1 MSNDN
6 NTVVNNNSNSN
17 CTVKNSINKTPQAI
31 DDINNK
37 SVDVDNN
44 NKNIV
49 INNKN
54 KKTALKN
61 KNEKQKKKG
70 KPIPYSKLRTPE
82 GLTPNQEL
90 FCRKYVELTPRSAYK
105 AYLEVYQCEESTAMT
120 MGPVLIGKP
129 QVASRI
135 KALESE
141 FIAQHYI
148 SRDNVLAGLWDVYRR
163 CVDAVPV
170 TNFKGEVVKYEVT
183 DEDGNVTELACHWKF
198 DSKGAVMA
206 LQNIGKYLGLFNADT
221 SSGSHVNIT
230 VNAEI
235 ASVRELISQR
245 MAQLQSGDVI
255 DTTLDA
261 DI

>member
-6 NTVVNNNSNSN
+6 NTVVNNNTNSN
-17 CTVKNSINKTPQAI
+17 YTVKNSINKTPQTI
-31 DDINNK
+31 DDNNNK

-54 KKTALKN
+54 KKTDIKN
-61 KNEKQKKKG
+61 KDEKQKKKG
-70 KPIPYSKLRTPE
+70 KPIPYSNIRTPE

-90 FCRKYVELTPRSAYK
+90 FCRKYVELMPRNGTK
-105 AYLEVYQCEESTAMT
+105 AYAEVYGCDDESARS
-120 MGPVLIGKP
+120 GAPVLLALP
-129 QVASRI
+129 SVASRI

-148 SRDNVLAGLWDVYRR
+148 SRDNVLAGLWDVYNR

-170 TNFKGEVVKYEVT
+170 TNFKGEVVQYEVT
-183 DEDGNVTELACHWKF
+183 DADGNVTELACHWKF

-235 ASVRELISQR
+235 ASVRELIAER
-245 MAQLQSGDVI
+245 MSQLQASNTIDVSPEI
-255 DTTLDA
+255 
-261 DI
+261 

>member
-6 NTVVNNNSNSN
+6 NTVVNNNTNSN
-17 CTVKNSINKTPQAI
+17 YTVKNSINKTPQTI
-31 DDINNK
+31 DDNNNK

-54 KKTALKN
+54 KKTDIKN
-61 KNEKQKKKG
+61 KDEKQKKKG
-70 KPIPYSKLRTPE
+70 KPIPYSNIRTPE

-90 FCRKYVELTPRSAYK
+90 FCRKYVELMPRNGTK
-105 AYLEVYQCEESTAMT
+105 AYAEVYGCDDESARS
-120 MGPVLIGKP
+120 GAPVLLALP
-129 QVASRI
+129 SVASRI

-148 SRDNVLAGLWDVYRR
+148 SRDNVLAGLWDVYNR

-170 TNFKGEVVKYEVT
+170 TNFKGEVVQYEVT
-183 DEDGNVTELACHWKF
+183 DADGNVTELACHWKF

-235 ASVRELISQR
+235 ASVRELIAER
-245 MAQLQSGDVI
+245 MSQLQARNTIDVS
-255 DTTLDA
+255 T

>member
-6 NTVVNNNSNSN
+6 NTVVNNNNNSN
-17 CTVKNSINKTPQAI
+17 CTVKNSINKTPQTI
-31 DDINNK
+31 NDINNK

-54 KKTALKN
+54 KKTDLKN

-70 KPIPYSKLRTPE
+70 KPIPYSNIRTPE

-90 FCRKYVELTPRSAYK
+90 FCRKYVELMPRNGTK
-105 AYLEVYQCEESTAMT
+105 AYLEVFGCDDESAKSGAATLLAL
-120 MGPVLIGKP
+120 PN
-129 QVASRI
+129 VASRI

-148 SRDNVLAGLWDVYRR
+148 SRDNVLAGLWDVYNR
-163 CVDAVPV
+163 CIDAVPV

-206 LQNIGKYLGLFNADT
+206 LQNIGKYLGLFNADM

-235 ASVRELISQR
+235 ASVRELIAER
-245 MAQLQSGDVI
+245 MSQLQASNTI
-255 DTTLDA
+255 DA
-261 DI
+261 SPDI

>member
-1 MSNDN
+1 MEVFNGDN
-6 NTVVNNNSNSN
+6 EASAESA
-17 CTVKNSINKTPQAI
+17 SSLLLR
-31 DDINNK
+31 DDK
-37 SVDVDNN
+37 
-44 NKNIV
+44 
-49 INNKN
+49 
-54 KKTALKN
+54 
-61 KNEKQKKKG
+61 
-70 KPIPYSKLRTPE
+70 
-82 GLTPNQEL
+82 
-90 FCRKYVELTPRSAYK
+90 
-105 AYLEVYQCEESTAMT
+105 
-120 MGPVLIGKP
+120 
-129 QVASRI
+129 VASRI

-170 TNFKGEVVKYEVT
+170 TNFKGEVVQYEVT
-183 DEDGNVTELACHWKF
+183 DDDGNVTELACHWKF

-235 ASVRELISQR
+235 ASVRELIAER
-245 MAQLQSGDVI
+245 MSQLQASNTIDVS
-255 DTTLDA
+255 A

>member
-6 NTVVNNNSNSN
+6 NTVVNNNTNSN
-17 CTVKNSINKTPQAI
+17 CTVKNSINKTPQTI

-44 NKNIV
+44 KKNIV

-54 KKTALKN
+54 KKTDIKN
-61 KNEKQKKKG
+61 KDEKQKKKG
-70 KPIPYSKLRTPE
+70 KPIPYSNIRTPE

-90 FCRKYVELTPRSAYK
+90 FCRKYVELMPRNGTK
-105 AYLEVYQCEESTAMT
+105 AYAEVYGCDDESARS
-120 MGPVLIGKP
+120 GAPVLLALP
-129 QVASRI
+129 SVASRI

-148 SRDNVLAGLWDVYRR
+148 SRDNVLAGLWDVYNR

-170 TNFKGEVVKYEVT
+170 TNFKGEVVQYEVT
-183 DEDGNVTELACHWKF
+183 DADGNVTELACHWKF

-235 ASVRELISQR
+235 ASVRELIAER
-245 MAQLQSGDVI
+245 MSQLQARNTIDVS
-255 DTTLDA
+255 T

>member
-6 NTVVNNNSNSN
+6 NTVINNNTNSN
-17 CTVKNSINKTPQAI
+17 CAVKNSINKTPQTI
-31 DDINNK
+31 DDNNNK

-44 NKNIV
+44 NKTIV
-49 INNKN
+49 INNKD
-54 KKTALKN
+54 KKTELKN
-61 KNEKQKKKG
+61 KDEKPKKKG
-70 KPIPYSKLRTPE
+70 KPIPYSTLRTPE

-90 FCRKYVELTPRSAYK
+90 FCRKYVELMPRNGTK
-105 AYLEVYQCEESTAMT
+105 AYAEVYGCDELSAVSCASTLLT
-120 MGPVLIGKP
+120 NPKV
-129 QVASRI
+129 VSRI

-141 FIAQHYI
+141 FVAQHYI
-148 SRDNVLAGLWDVYRR
+148 SRDNVLAGLWDVYNR

-183 DEDGNVTELACHWKF
+183 DDDGNVTELACHWKF

-235 ASVRELISQR
+235 ASVRELIAER
-245 MAQLQSGDVI
+245 MSQLQASNTIDVS
-255 DTTLDA
+255 T